1 MRCWINFSDILL
13 SSNIYSFVVSTKIC
27 SVMLLFFL
35 LSTLLCLGQNWF
47 SSCALF
53 KKLVMHFCSS
63 TLDLLI
69 IFWYLA
75 LFCCVSSIDQM
86 LFGYMF
92 SISFSNFV
100 CLLWIEDVLQFLL
113 FMSRDETFVILFLY
127 LLSYF
132 HETFHGLKIIN
143 CICRN

>member
-13 SSNIYSFVVSTKIC
+13 SSNIYSFVVLTKIC
-27 SVMLLFFL
+27 SMMLLFFL
-35 LSTLLCLGQNWF
+35 LSTLLYLGQNWF

-53 KKLVMHFCSS
+53 KKLVMHFYSS

-75 LFCCVSSIDQM
+75 LFYCVSSIDQM

-92 SISFSNFV
+92 SISSSNFV